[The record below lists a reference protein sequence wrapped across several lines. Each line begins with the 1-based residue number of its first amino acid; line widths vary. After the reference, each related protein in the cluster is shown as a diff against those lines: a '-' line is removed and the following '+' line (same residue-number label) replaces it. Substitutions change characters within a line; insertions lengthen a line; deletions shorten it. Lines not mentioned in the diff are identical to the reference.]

1 MKEDYKMNLD
11 KEIANARRNAVRNK
25 NIDKAISMVTFDEV
39 MDRIQ
44 HDLLNSRQK
53 HDDTN
58 NNDKYYNDSAIKKVD
73 FQDLVGRDGR
83 DFVNNLYKKIL
94 LREPSEEE
102 IESTLALM
110 SERGLTKS
118 DIIFSTFNGEGL
130 QKGVAIVGSDIK
142 IVNVRM
148 LLLPDGE
155 LFVRNLFIWIL
166 GREADE
172 KGLED
177 YLTALES
184 GVSKEE
190 VLYKISHSYE
200 ATIREIK
207 EIELTPSYIAYCE
220 KTENYKSGGIIK
232 RVLRKIKKVLSK
244 KNEPQNNTI
253 NNTVYSSKTTFII
266 MHESVDSHDAIGT
279 DIGAMYNIIKR
290 KYNCEIYAEKQF
302 NKSFNYID
310 EMQLIEY
317 LACPDNVVI
326 YHHSQ
331 YWKRGYEFLKNA
343 KAKIIFRYHNITPP
357 DFYKN
362 YYEDAYHSCQQGLDQ
377 TIQFVKEFPNA
388 YWLSDSKYNLREIE
402 LQYSGNFFV
411 CPPFN
416 TIYQW
421 DNTTPNE
428 VLLKGLTESATI
440 NALFVGRIV
449 PNKGHKYLFQV
460 IKEFCDNYK
469 EKIHLYIVG
478 KPVSPDDKYYLELKD
493 EIKRLNLENVV
504 EFREEVN
511 SRTLLSFYL
520 GCDVYVCCSEHEGF
534 CVPIVEAQ
542 HFSLPIVS
550 LSSSAIP
557 ETAGENQLVLEKDAS
572 LLAAAIHTV
581 ATNRDVREF
590 LREQGQNNYE
600 ERFTPEKI
608 EKTFIEIVKEM
619 VGIDL

>member
-1 MKEDYKMNLD
+1 MNLD

-39 MDRIQ
+39 MERIKF
-44 HDLLNSRQK
+44 DLFNLQNKHGDININNSI
-53 HDDTN
+53 DYD
-58 NNDKYYNDSAIKKVD
+58 DSAIKKVD
-73 FQDLVGRDGR
+73 FQDLISYEGR

-94 LREPSEEE
+94 LREPSEDE

-110 SERGLTKS
+110 TERGLAKA
-118 DIIFSTFNGEGL
+118 DVIFSTFNGEGL
-130 QKGVAIVGSDIK
+130 QKGVAIVGADIK
-142 IVNVRM
+142 TINVRM

-184 GVSKEE
+184 GTSKEE
-190 VLYKISHSYE
+190 ILYKISRSYE
-200 ATIREIK
+200 ATKRKMK
-207 EIELTPSYIAYCE
+207 EIDLTPSYIAYCE
-220 KTENYKSGGIIK
+220 KVENYKSGGITK
-232 RVLRKIKKVLSK
+232 RIFRKIKKVLATK
-244 KNEPQNNTI
+244 KDSQKPSI
-253 NNTVYSSKTTFII
+253 NNTVYSDKATFII

-310 EMQLIEY
+310 ERQLEEY
-317 LACPDNVVI
+317 LASPDNVVI

-343 KAKIIFRYHNITPP
+343 KARIIFRYHNITPP

-362 YYEDAYHSCQQGLDQ
+362 YYEDAYHSCQLGLDQ

-388 YWLSDSKYNLREIE
+388 CWLSASKYNLREIE
-402 LQYSGNFFV
+402 MQHSGNFFV

-421 DNTTPNE
+421 DNTVPNE
-428 VLLKGLTESATI
+428 ILLKGLTESSTI

-460 IKEFCDNYK
+460 IKEYCDNYN
-469 EKIHLYIVG
+469 ERIHLYIVG
-478 KPVSPDDKYYLELKD
+478 KPVSPNDKYYLELKD
-493 EIKRLNLENVV
+493 EIGRLNLENVI

-581 ATNRDVREF
+581 ATNKDVRDF

-600 ERFTPEKI
+600 ERFTPKKI
-608 EKTFIEIVKEM
+608 ENTFIETVKEM